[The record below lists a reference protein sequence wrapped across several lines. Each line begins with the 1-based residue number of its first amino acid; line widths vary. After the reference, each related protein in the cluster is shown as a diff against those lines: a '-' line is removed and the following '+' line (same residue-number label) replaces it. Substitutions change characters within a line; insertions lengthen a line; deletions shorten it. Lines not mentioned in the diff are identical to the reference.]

1 MHQPPLVSHLQ
12 SLFAPGGPLAAWPA
26 WMVQEIQRRLVG
38 VVNHVVMNEPEAMRR
53 LARQAGRVLRVH
65 LPGMEWVVRITPAGL
80 FDLAPATESVD
91 LVVQAGAGEGLAGW
105 LALVQAVAQG
115 ERPSVHVEGDVLL
128 AAEIAWVVDHVV
140 WDVEADLARLVGD
153 EAAHTLGAVA
163 RRALDALRG
172 LVGRAP
178 PGGGVS

>member
-1 MHQPPLVSHLQ
+1 MTPEALKVLQ
-12 SLFAPGGPLAAWPA
+12 KSDPVMKRLIKEIGPLDF
-26 WMVQEIQRRLVG
+26 
-38 VVNHVVMNEPEAMRR
+38 EARTKR
-53 LARQAGRVLRVH
+53 S
-65 LPGMEWVVRITPAGL
+65 P
-80 FDLAPATESVD
+80 FES
-91 LVVQAGAGEGLAGW
+91 
-105 LALVQAVAQG
+105 LVQAVAQG